1 MLASPRLERHKV
13 RARIV
18 AGGGTIRAARWF
30 VRLYCV
36 TELGCSSASVGRIV
50 PIGGFTVVDDDV
62 QYEHQSV
69 KVIRGREAKK
79 IAEMENQRWELMSQT
94 QGTLRTELTFRRIQ
108 KRAFA
113 PWMGA
118 VALLGIGVLL
128 FALSAL
134 GGDEKTELT
143 DPPPAAAS
151 SAAEE
156 PTESSSEESSE
167 STAPTEDPTEDP
179 TEEPTED
186 LTEEPTEEPTKSEAP
201 AAPVNGVL
209 TTDNTADLK
218 ALLEADD
225 NYRLNQAFA
234 KTHKGRQIAFNGSVA
249 DATPGYY
256 LVYFGDNSDT
266 NATSGPAFQFRV
278 QTLQAGGAPVATG
291 DNLRFIAQ
299 VSAFNVDQGLFFLT
313 PVKVTAR

>member
-1 MLASPRLERHKV
+1 
-13 RARIV
+13 
-18 AGGGTIRAARWF
+18 
-30 VRLYCV
+30 
-36 TELGCSSASVGRIV
+36 
-50 PIGGFTVVDDDV
+50 VVDDDV

-69 KVIRGREAKK
+69 KVMRGREANK
-79 IAEMENQRWELMSQT
+79 ITEMQNQRWELISQT
-94 QGTLRTELTFRRIQ
+94 QGTLRTELTFRRVQ

-134 GGDEKTELT
+134 GGDEKTKPT

-151 SAAEE
+151 TASEE
-156 PTESSSEESSE
+156 PTESSREASSE
-167 STAPTEDPTEDP
+167 STTPTESTAEEP

-186 LTEEPTEEPTKSEAP
+186 STEKPTKSEVLG
-201 AAPVNGVL
+201 APVNGVL
-209 TTDNTADLK
+209 TTDNSADLK

-225 NYRLNQAFA
+225 DYSLNQAFA
-234 KTHKGRQIAFNGSVA
+234 KTYKGRQIAFNGSVA

-266 NATSGPAFQFRV
+266 NLTSGPAFQFRV
-278 QTLQAGGAPVATG
+278 QTLQAGGTPVATG
-291 DNLRFIAQ
+291 DNLRIIAQ
-299 VSAFNVDQGLFFLT
+299 VGAFNVDQGLFFLT
-313 PVKVTAR
+313 PTKVTSR